1 MSPNC
6 ARGPKVRE
14 KLFER
19 KGVMTAYASRID
31 RLRGLFE
38 EAGIDGILISQP
50 ESRFYLSGYTGHD
63 LPPRDSAGYLMLGR
77 AGARLLTDPRTSE
90 QAENEAPDY
99 EVVVYTHGARSTQR
113 MQEAVEALGITKLG
127 FESIHLPYG
136 FWQSFSEAVKE
147 KDVEMVPV
155 KDLIDRLR
163 IKKDAAELRDL
174 QAAVDVLD
182 DCFMHLVKHELRVGR
197 TEKEIALAVEQY
209 LQSRGSE
216 TSFPSIVASGPNAS
230 MPHAVPTDRKLQEGE
245 PITID
250 IGAKVNG
257 YCSDM
262 TRTVC
267 IGTPSEKLRE
277 IHALVL
283 EAQERAER
291 GITAGMTG
299 KEGDEI
305 ARAFLT
311 EMGHG
316 EQFSHGLGH
325 GIGLEVHEP
334 PWVSLRG
341 EHKLEAGMVFS
352 VEPGIYIPGWGGVRI
367 EDLVVLEDGGA
378 RVLCRSP
385 KALELAE
392 VAR

>member
-1 MSPNC
+1 MS
-6 ARGPKVRE
+6 
-14 KLFER
+14 
-19 KGVMTAYASRID
+19 AYASRIG
-31 RLRGLFE
+31 RLRDLFD

-63 LPPRDSAGYLMLGR
+63 LPPRDSAGYLMIGR
-77 AGARLLTDPRTSE
+77 TGSRLLTDPRTSE
-90 QAENEAPDY
+90 QAEQEAADY

-113 MQEAVEALGITKLG
+113 LQESVEALGITKLG

-136 FWQSFSEAVKE
+136 FWEAFSEAVKE
-147 KDVEMVPV
+147 KGTETVAV

-163 IKKDAAELRDL
+163 ITKDEAELRDL

-182 DCFMHLVKHELRVGR
+182 DCFMHLAKNELRVGR
-197 TEKEIALAVEQY
+197 TEKEIAVAVEQY
-209 LQSRGSE
+209 LQSRGSS

-230 MPHAVPTDRKLQEGE
+230 MPHAVPTDRQIEEGE

-267 IGTPSEKLRE
+267 LGTPSDKLRE
-277 IHALVL
+277 VHALVL
-283 EAQERAER
+283 EAQELAER
-291 GITAGMTG
+291 EIKPGMTG

-305 ARAFLT
+305 ARQFLAAK
-311 EMGHG
+311 GYG

-341 EHKLEAGMVFS
+341 EHKLAPGMVFS

-367 EDLVVLEDGGA
+367 EDLVTLEETGA
-378 RVLCRSP
+378 RVMCRSP
-385 KALELAE
+385 KALELVE
-392 VAR
+392 VAV

>member
-1 MSPNC
+1 M
-6 ARGPKVRE
+6 G
-14 KLFER
+14 
-19 KGVMTAYASRID
+19 AYSSRID
-31 RLRGLFE
+31 RLRGLFG
-38 EAGIDGILISQP
+38 EAEIDGMLISQP

-63 LPPRDSAGYLMLGR
+63 LPPRDSAGYLVIGR
-77 AGARLLTDPRTSE
+77 SGALLITDPRTSE

-99 EVVVYTHGARSTQR
+99 EVVVVTAEARGSQR
-113 MQEAVEALGITKLG
+113 LQESIEKLGIKKLG

-136 FWQSFSEAVKE
+136 FWDTFNKAVTE
-147 KDVEMVPV
+147 KGGEMVPV
-155 KDLIDRLR
+155 KDLVDRLR
-163 IKKDAAELRDL
+163 VQKDESELGDL
-174 QAAVDVLD
+174 QAAIDVLD

-209 LQSRGSE
+209 LQGRGYT

-230 MPHAVPTDRKLQEGE
+230 MPHAVPSDRQLQEGE

-267 IGTPSEKLRE
+267 LGTPSDKLRE
-277 IHALVL
+277 VHALVL
-283 EAQERAER
+283 EAQELAER
-291 GITAGMTG
+291 QIKPGMTG
-299 KEGDEI
+299 KEGDGI
-305 ARAFLT
+305 SRQFLV
-311 EMGHG
+311 EMGYG
-316 EQFSHGLGH
+316 EQFTHGLGH

-334 PWVSLRG
+334 PSVSLRG
-341 EHKLEAGMVFS
+341 EQKLEAGMVFS

-367 EDLVVLEDGGA
+367 EDLVVLEPGGA

-385 KALELAE
+385 KALEVVE
-392 VAR
+392 VGA